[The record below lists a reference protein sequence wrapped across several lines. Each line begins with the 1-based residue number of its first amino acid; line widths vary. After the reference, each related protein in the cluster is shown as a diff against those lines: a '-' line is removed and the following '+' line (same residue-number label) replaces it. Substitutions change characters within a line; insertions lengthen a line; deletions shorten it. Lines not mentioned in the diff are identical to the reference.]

1 MQDNRQHQIILMDR
15 LAHRRTS
22 PTAHL
27 ADDHLVVIARLMQFQ
42 TCDTYVCVGPI
53 ILMFVKL
60 GLNL

>member
-1 MQDNRQHQIILMDR
+1 MDR

-27 ADDHLVVIARLMQFQ
+27 ADDHLVVIARLMEFQ